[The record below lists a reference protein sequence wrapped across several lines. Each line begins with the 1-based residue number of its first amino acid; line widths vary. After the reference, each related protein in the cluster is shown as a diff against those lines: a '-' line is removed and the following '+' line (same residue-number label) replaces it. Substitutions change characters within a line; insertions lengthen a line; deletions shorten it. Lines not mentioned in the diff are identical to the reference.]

1 MLGTLSA
8 CYILFL
14 LTKNSGIIGL
24 SKHCCS
30 NKSNYSTTFVVLFS
44 QAAKMAKKLLS
55 FLFLFLLKNIIAKFD
70 SKILNS
76 LDVANID
83 SKIVNRL
90 DIEIELDDID
100 LMNVVELTT
109 TSDFYI
115 RAYQNDTPSDPI
127 ENTLKVID
135 ITSLSY
141 RETNFER
148 KSQSYIKA
156 ELLTNK
162 IFET

>member
-1 MLGTLSA
+1 
-8 CYILFL
+8 
-14 LTKNSGIIGL
+14 
-24 SKHCCS
+24 
-30 NKSNYSTTFVVLFS
+30 
-44 QAAKMAKKLLS
+44 MAKKLLS

-115 RAYQNDTPSDPI
+115 RAYQNETPSDPI
-127 ENTLKVID
+127 ENTLKVIE
-135 ITSLSY
+135 ITSVSY
-141 RETNFER
+141 NETNTER
-148 KSQSYIKA
+148 NSQSYIKA